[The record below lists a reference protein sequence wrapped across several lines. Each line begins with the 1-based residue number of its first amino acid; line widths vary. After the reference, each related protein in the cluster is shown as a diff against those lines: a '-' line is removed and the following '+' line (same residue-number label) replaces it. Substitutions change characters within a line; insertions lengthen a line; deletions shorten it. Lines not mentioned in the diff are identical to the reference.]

1 MSVSDEQMTKF
12 FESKGNDD
20 KLAATLREAIPEPP
34 PVTPEPEAPEVT
46 LEKPTEPAKAA
57 EPEKPIPEAKF
68 VPLEALQ
75 EERAEKKQL
84 RDELAAYRKWQEQVN
99 EQLKRLPA
107 EQQEQAPDPQQDP
120 FGYQSWALQK
130 LNGGLQDMQTW
141 RQQQEQTA
149 QQQATIQRYANW
161 ATAQEAEFTKTEPKY
176 PDAYRFAAEMRDK
189 ELQALGYRDPQ
200 MRQAIISSDTQAI
213 VNNAIQL
220 GVNPAK
226 LVWDFAASK
235 GFNAKPANSGD
246 PHAAAKIAAGLQQ
259 APKLDKGGQTPDGE
273 VTAKDLAN
281 INDPAEF
288 EKQWK
293 KVFGKR

>member
-1 MSVSDEQMTKF
+1 M
-12 FESKGNDD
+12 
-20 KLAATLREAIPEPP
+20 
-34 PVTPEPEAPEVT
+34 
-46 LEKPTEPAKAA
+46 
-57 EPEKPIPEAKF
+57 
-68 VPLEALQ
+68 
-75 EERAEKKQL
+75 
-84 RDELAAYRKWQEQVN
+84 
-99 EQLKRLPA
+99 
-107 EQQEQAPDPQQDP
+107 
-120 FGYQSWALQK
+120 
-130 LNGGLQDMQTW
+130 
-141 RQQQEQTA
+141 
-149 QQQATIQRYANW
+149 
-161 ATAQEAEFTKTEPKY
+161 
-176 PDAYRFAAEMRDK
+176 
-189 ELQALGYRDPQ
+189 GYRDPQ